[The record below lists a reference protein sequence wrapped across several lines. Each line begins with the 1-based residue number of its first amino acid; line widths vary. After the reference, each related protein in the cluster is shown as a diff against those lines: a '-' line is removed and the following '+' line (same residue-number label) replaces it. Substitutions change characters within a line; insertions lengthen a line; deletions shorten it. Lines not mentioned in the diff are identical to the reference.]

1 LPSPSSPHGK
11 CTSGKRYCSNNRWP
25 TAAKSS
31 RVVCGVKYSRW
42 SLQQRSSNVA
52 NELKINASIPITE
65 LVPNNDVGVARSF
78 SVRTTIHPS
87 SQYVSPTT
95 LPASGDIATHDS
107 LRNSG
112 VVPVD
117 PDRQRFVDSR
127 CGIMEVVVGCVIS
140 PPIRERNVYC
150 TFTSKNPQRR
160 CESYS
165 GA

>member
-1 LPSPSSPHGK
+1 MPSPSSPHRK
-11 CTSGKRYCSNNRWP
+11 CTSGKRCCCNNRWP

-52 NELKINASIPITE
+52 NELKLMHLFRSQNWSPTTMLGI
-65 LVPNNDVGVARSF
+65 ARSF
-78 SVRTTIHPS
+78 SVRTTIYPR

-95 LPASGDIATHDS
+95 LPTSGDIATHDS

-140 PPIRERNVYC
+140 PPIRERNVDC
-150 TFTSKNPQRR
+150 TFTSKSPQRR